1 MVRCDPQTLRC
12 STKFYSSFGGCRLP
26 CRTGARGISLS
37 IFAIRE
43 RDIRRSPQS
52 LNAQWVAI
60 VGRLWS
66 LGLVARTLVLNPS
79 QPPWLQYYSN
89 PGFKPFP
96 ALHVNPPTFQ
106 YMYYYRNLHLL
117 HVVCLYHAEESE
129 RIRCIPM
136 YMYRQDVY
144 LDDIHTFLL
153 VHVGFRAAPQT
164 YSFSRCCT
172 DRWTLFT

>member
-1 MVRCDPQTLRC
+1 MRPSNPQVLYEVLQFIRGMPIAVPDGRPGDFPKHFRDT
-12 STKFYSSFGGCRLP
+12 
-26 CRTGARGISLS
+26 RTRHPKVASIAQCTMGRHCGSPVVPGPGA
-37 IFAIRE
+37 
-43 RDIRRSPQS
+43 
-52 LNAQWVAI
+52 
-60 VGRLWS
+60 
-66 LGLVARTLVLNPS
+66 LVARTLVLNPS

-106 YMYYYRNLHLL
+106 YMYCYRNLHLL